1 MIGGINLWDPT
12 HVSFTVDLLTAFLLG
27 IVHGVTPDEHTWPI
41 TFSYAVGGYS
51 TSRGLRAGL
60 LFSLAFAIQAAFASE
75 LAHLG
80 LTQWFTIAGFDNIVY
95 VAVGLVMA
103 AAGLFAMG
111 RGVLPHL
118 HLPGLPRTR
127 EHAQAQTPQPRELKW
142 WMPAVHGFIA
152 GWGLDAFSM
161 IIYTTL
167 APAMP
172 SAAIGWLPGLV
183 FGFGTLCVQAA
194 AGAAFGAWAVRRGLP
209 QEAIRNIA
217 LTTAA
222 RTLTWGGVAFFLF
235 GLFGLAF
242 PGIAD
247 IAVRTPLRIHNLDT
261 LGLPFLLLVFAVL
274 GVGVTSFVSAT
285 QAWRRQLI
293 AGNAA
298 SATLKP

>member
-51 TSRGLRAGL
+51 TARGMRAGL
-60 LFSLAFAIQAAFASE
+60 LFSLAFAIQAALASE
-75 LAHLG
+75 LAYCG
-80 LTQWFTIAGFDNIVY
+80 FTQWFTIAAFDNIVY
-95 VAVGLVMA
+95 VAVGIVMA

-111 RGVLPHL
+111 RGVVPHL
-118 HLPGLPRTR
+118 HLPGLRR
-127 EHAQAQTPQPRELKW
+127 VQAQAPEPAQPRQPRELKW

-152 GWGLDAFSM
+152 GWGIDAFSV

-172 SAAIGWLPGLV
+172 SAATGWLPGLV

-222 RTLTWGGVAFFLF
+222 RTLTWGGVAFLVF
-235 GLFGLAF
+235 GLLGLVF

-247 IAVRTPLRIHNLDT
+247 LAVRTPLHIHNLDT

-285 QAWRRQLI
+285 QEWRRRLVPS
-293 AGNAA
+293 G
-298 SATLKP
+298 ATLGS

>member
-1 MIGGINLWDPT
+1 MIGAVNLWDPT

-51 TSRGLRAGL
+51 TALGLRAGL
-60 LFSLAFAIQAAFASE
+60 LFSAAFAVQAALASE

-80 LTQWFTIAGFDNIVY
+80 LTQWVAGEWFDKVVY
-95 VAVGLVMA
+95 VIVGVVML

-118 HLPGLPRTR
+118 HLPGWARTHDR
-127 EHAQAQTPQPRELKW
+127 PPQPRELKW

-152 GWGLDAFSM
+152 GWGIDAFSV

-172 SAAIGWLPGLV
+172 SAATGWLPGFV
-183 FGFGTLCVQAA
+183 FGIGTLCVQAA
-194 AGAAFGAWAVRRGLP
+194 AGAAFGAWAMRRGLP

-222 RTLTWGGVAFFLF
+222 RTLTWGGLAFLVF
-235 GLFGLAF
+235 GVLGLAF
-242 PGIAD
+242 PGLAGFAIA
-247 IAVRTPLRIHNLDT
+247 TPLRVHNLDT
-261 LGLPFLLLVFAVL
+261 LGLPQLLLVFAVL

-285 QAWRRQLI
+285 QTWRRRLL
-293 AGNAA
+293 AGDAA
-298 SATLKP
+298 PLTIEP

>member
-27 IVHGVTPDEHTWPI
+27 LLHGITPDEHTWPI

-51 TSRGLRAGL
+51 TVRGLRAGL
-60 LFSLAFAIQAAFASE
+60 LFSLAFAMQAAFASE
-75 LAHLG
+75 LAHFG
-80 LTQWFTIAGFDNIVY
+80 FTQWFASELFDNIVY
-95 VAVGLVMA
+95 LAVGIVMA

-118 HLPGLPRTR
+118 HLPGLPRR
-127 EHAQAQTPQPRELKW
+127 DAQLAGQPRELKW

-152 GWGLDAFSM
+152 GWGIDAFSM

-172 SAAIGWLPGLV
+172 TAATGWLPGFV
-183 FGFGTLCVQAA
+183 FGCGTLCVQAA
-194 AGAAFGAWAVRRGLP
+194 AGAAFGAWAMRRGLP
-209 QEAIRNIA
+209 NEAIRAIA

-222 RTLTWGGVAFFLF
+222 RTLTWGGLAFVIF

-242 PGIAD
+242 PGAAD
-247 IAVRTPLRIHNLDT
+247 IALKTPLHIHNLDT
-261 LGLPFLLLVFAVL
+261 LGLPLLVLIVVVL
-274 GVGVTSFVSAT
+274 GVGVTSLVSAT
-285 QAWRRQLI
+285 QAYRRQLV
-293 AGNAA
+293 AA
-298 SATLKP
+298 PAPLKP

>member
-1 MIGGINLWDPT
+1 MIGAVNLWDPT
-12 HVSFTVDLLTAFLLG
+12 HISFTVDLLTAFLLG

-41 TFSYAVGGYS
+41 TFSYAIGGYS
-51 TSRGLRAGL
+51 TARGLRAGL
-60 LFSLAFAIQAAFASE
+60 LFSLALAVQAGLASE

-80 LTQWFTIAGFDNIVY
+80 LTQWFTFESFDNVIY
-95 VAVGLVMA
+95 VVVGIIMM

-118 HLPGLPRTR
+118 HLPGWRAADSRL
-127 EHAQAQTPQPRELKW
+127 PQPRELKW
-142 WMPAVHGFIA
+142 WMPVVHGFIA
-152 GWGLDAFSM
+152 GWGIDAFSA

-172 SAAIGWLPGLV
+172 SAATGWLPGFV
-183 FGFGTLCVQAA
+183 FGLGTLCVQAA

-222 RTLTWGGVAFFLF
+222 RTLTWGGLAFLLF

-242 PGIAD
+242 PGVAGLAIA
-247 IAVRTPLRIHNLDT
+247 TPLPVHNLDM

-285 QAWRRQLI
+285 QAWRRRLL
-293 AGNAA
+293 AGDAA
-298 SATLKP
+298 PLTIKP

>member
-1 MIGGINLWDPT
+1 MIGAINLWDPT

-51 TSRGLRAGL
+51 TARGLRAGL
-60 LFSLAFAIQAAFASE
+60 LFSAAFAVQAAFASE

-80 LTQWFTIAGFDNIVY
+80 LTQWFTIEAFDNIVY
-95 VAVGLVMA
+95 VIVGIVMA
-103 AAGLFAMG
+103 AAGLYATG

-118 HLPGLPRTR
+118 HPPGVAHHHETP
-127 EHAQAQTPQPRELKW
+127 PQPRELKW

-152 GWGLDAFSM
+152 GWGIDAFSL

-172 SAAIGWLPGLV
+172 SAATGWLPGAL

-209 QEAIRNIA
+209 HEVIRNIA

-222 RTLTWGGVAFFLF
+222 RTLTWGGAAFLLF
-235 GLFGLAF
+235 GLLGLAF
-242 PGIAD
+242 PDLAD
-247 IAVRTPLRIHNLDT
+247 IAVTTPLHIHNLDT
-261 LGLPFLLLVFAVL
+261 VGLPFVLLVFAVV

-285 QAWRRQLI
+285 QAWRRRLL
-293 AGNAA
+293 AA
-298 SATLKP
+298 PATLKP